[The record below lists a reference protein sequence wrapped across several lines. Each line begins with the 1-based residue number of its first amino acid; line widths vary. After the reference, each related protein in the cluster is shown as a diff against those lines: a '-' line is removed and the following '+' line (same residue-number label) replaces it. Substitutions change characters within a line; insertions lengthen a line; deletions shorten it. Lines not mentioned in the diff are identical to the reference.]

1 MPGMSIR
8 GGLLRRADMN
18 VIHPRNPAMHATP
31 RLGTVFTVL
40 ATALISSLTVVAADP
55 ASAAPVSYKVDPDH
69 TYPSFEADHLGGLS
83 VWRGKLNRSAGT
95 VTLDRSAGNGT
106 VDISV
111 DLASIAFGQKALE
124 RWAVGKDFFDVTK
137 YPKAHFQGRLGGFVD
152 GRPTQAI
159 GELALH
165 GVTRPFTLKIQSFK
179 CMPHPMLKREICGAD
194 AIGSFRRD
202 EFGLDA
208 GKDYGFDMNVVLR
221 IQVEALAAS

>member
-1 MPGMSIR
+1 MCAMSIR

-18 VIHPRNPAMHATP
+18 VIHPRSPAMHATP
-31 RLGTVFTVL
+31 RLGPVFTVL
-40 ATALISSLTVVAADP
+40 ATALLSSLTLVAADP
-55 ASAAPVSYKVDPDH
+55 ASAAPVSYKIDPDH

-83 VWRGKLNRSAGT
+83 TWRGKLNRSAGM
-95 VTLDRSAGNGT
+95 VTLDKSAGSGT

-111 DLASIAFGQKALE
+111 DLASIDFGQQALE
-124 RWAVGKDFFDVTK
+124 RWAVGKEFFDTRRH
-137 YPKAHFQGRLGGFVD
+137 PKARFQGRLEGFVD
-152 GRPTQAI
+152 GRPSQAV

-208 GKDYGFDMNVVLR
+208 GKDYGFDMNVLLR
-221 IQVEALAAS
+221 IQVEAVATS